1 MAAWIWGCR
10 SPRSG
15 LAGLSW
21 VNASELTPRTRLSTS
36 TATADLC
43 FSVGPS
49 SWFGPRASD
58 RRRQATVEVDR
69 GAGDVRRA
77 LGAEESDEV
86 RKLVR
91 LTEPLER
98 HAALRRHLAIER
110 LGIARHPAL
119 PLAALHDAD
128 PARDGCGDEHLDL
141 VGPRDVALERE
152 QVGAGRAPDEVGGP
166 LEHVLAPRAHR
177 DLRARACEPLGG
189 RSPEALARAGDDRDL
204 AREAQLQ
211 IVHGAPKIPPRG
223 ELV

>member
-21 VNASELTPRTRLSTS
+21 VNASELTPRTRPSTS
-36 TATADLC
+36 IATDLLC
-43 FSVGPS
+43 FSMGTS
-49 SWFGPRASD
+49 SSD

-119 PLAALHDAD
+119 PLAALHDAETD
-128 PARDGCGDEHLDL
+128 RIDENLVDCVL
-141 VGPRDVALERE
+141 VGEGLG
-152 QVGAGRAPDEVGGP
+152 QVDAGRARHARGEGPGGGR
-166 LEHVLAPRAHR
+166 LAAHR
-177 DLRARACEPLGG
+177 GHVHDAAATTPLHVGDH
-189 RSPEALARAGDDRDL
+189 EAAEADR
-204 AREAQLQ
+204 
-211 IVHGAPKIPPRG
+211 G
-223 ELV
+223 

>member
-119 PLAALHDAD
+119 PLAALHDAETD
-128 PARDGCGDEHLDL
+128 RIDENLVDCVL
-141 VGPRDVALERE
+141 VGEGLGPVDAGR
-152 QVGAGRAPDEVGGP
+152 AGRAPDEVGGP